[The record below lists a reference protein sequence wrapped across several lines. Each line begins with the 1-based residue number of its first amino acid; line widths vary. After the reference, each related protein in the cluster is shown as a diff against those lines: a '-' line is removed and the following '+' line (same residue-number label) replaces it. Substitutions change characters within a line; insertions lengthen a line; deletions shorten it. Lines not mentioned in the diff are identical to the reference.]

1 LFADLHAGQLEL
13 FCLNFGEVVLLP
25 KVNEAE
31 RIQQYRPI
39 CLLNISFKI
48 FTKVATIRL
57 NTVAGHVVR
66 PSQTAFMQGR
76 NILDGVV
83 VLHETVHE
91 LHWKNSNG
99 VILKIKFEK
108 AYDKVTWS
116 FVQQTLRMED
126 FSNEWSALIHS
137 FVSGGSVAIEV
148 NNDVGKH
155 FQPKKGLRQGDPLW
169 SMILD
174 IVVCHD

>member
-1 LFADLHAGQLEL
+1 
-13 FCLNFGEVVLLP
+13 
-25 KVNEAE
+25 
-31 RIQQYRPI
+31 
-39 CLLNISFKI
+39 
-48 FTKVATIRL
+48 
-57 NTVAGHVVR
+57 
-66 PSQTAFMQGR
+66 
-76 NILDGVV
+76 
-83 VLHETVHE
+83 
-91 LHWKNSNG
+91 
-99 VILKIKFEK
+99 
-108 AYDKVTWS
+108 
-116 FVQQTLRMED
+116 MED